1 MHENELWQVFNNN
14 GSPILD
20 KGATSD
26 EFKQNPD
33 MIMGNSHIWFWKK
46 DGDKIEILLQKRA
59 LTKSTKPG
67 MYHISA
73 GGHINVGETNVE
85 AALREAK
92 EEMGVDLDA
101 NALHYVCSTRIVATS
116 PNSIVNVFLYELQ
129 GDEEFTLIDGEVD
142 SYEWR
147 PLENFKEIV
156 ENADTHNLVN
166 QGMLYFYT
174 LVDALEHITLGAKTL
189 R

>member
-14 GSPILD
+14 GTPVPN
-20 KGATSD
+20 KGATKD
-26 EFKQNPD
+26 EFKKNPA
-33 MIMGNSHIWFWKK
+33 MIMGNSHIWLWKK
-46 DGDKIEILLQKRA
+46 SGDQIEILLQKRA
-59 LTKSTKPG
+59 ITKPTKPG

-85 AALREAK
+85 AALRETK
-92 EEMGVDLDA
+92 EEMGIDLDE
-101 NALHYVCSTRIVATS
+101 NQLHYVCSTRIVATS

-129 GDEEFTLIDGEVD
+129 GDEEFVLIDGEVD
-142 SYEWR
+142 SYEWQ
-147 PLENFKEIV
+147 PLDNFKKIV
-156 ENADTHNLVN
+156 ESADASNLVN

-174 LVDALEHITLGAKTL
+174 LIDALEHITLGTKTL